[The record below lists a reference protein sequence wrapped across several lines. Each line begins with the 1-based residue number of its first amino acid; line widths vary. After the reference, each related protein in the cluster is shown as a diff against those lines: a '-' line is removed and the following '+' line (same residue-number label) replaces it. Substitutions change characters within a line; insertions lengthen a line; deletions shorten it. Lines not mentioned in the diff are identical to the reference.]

1 MYKLIQ
7 VFIPHKFIT
16 YIAGKIAYSK
26 IKWLKNSFIK
36 IFILLYKPN
45 MEEAIFKNSEDY
57 DSFNDF
63 FTRKLNYSSREIC
76 LNQKNILSPVDGKI
90 SDAGLI
96 KEGTLIQAKKF
107 KYKAEELLLNSN
119 VAKKAISFITLYL
132 APGDYHRIHAPLEGS
147 IVRAQYIP
155 GSLFSV
161 NELAQKNIPSLYL
174 RNERA
179 WIEIKNKNFSYTLV
193 FVGASIVSG
202 IIPRW
207 YNSVTV
213 SHKEIIKAWKTGPS
227 EKNRNIIQAQYLAHF
242 SMGSTVIIL
251 LPKQLD
257 KDKLKNMQ
265 GREARF
271 GEVLFELD

>member
-7 VFIPHKFIT
+7 AFIPHKFIT

-45 MEEAIFKNSEDY
+45 MEEAIFKKSEDY
-57 DSFNDF
+57 NSFNDF

-76 LNQKNILSPVDGKI
+76 LNQKNILSPVDGTI

-96 KEGTLIQAKKF
+96 EDGTLIQAKKF

-202 IIPRW
+202 IIPCW

-251 LPKQLD
+251 LPTQLD
-257 KDKLKNMQ
+257 KDRLKNMQ

>member
-7 VFIPHKFIT
+7 AFIPHKFIT

-45 MEEAIFKNSEDY
+45 MEEAIFKNSENY
-57 DSFNDF
+57 NSFNDF

-76 LNQKNILSPVDGKI
+76 LNQKNILSPVDGTI

-96 KEGTLIQAKKF
+96 EDGTLIQAKKF

-202 IIPRW
+202 IIPCW

-251 LPKQLD
+251 LPTQLD
-257 KDKLKNMQ
+257 KDRLKNMQ

>member
-7 VFIPHKFIT
+7 AFIPHKFIT

-57 DSFNDF
+57 NSFNDF
-63 FTRKLNYSSREIC
+63 FTRKLNYSSRKIC
-76 LNQKNILSPVDGKI
+76 LNQKNILSPVDGTI

-96 KEGTLIQAKKF
+96 EDGTLIQAKKF

-202 IIPRW
+202 IIPCW

-251 LPKQLD
+251 LPTQLD
-257 KDKLKNMQ
+257 KDRLKNMQ